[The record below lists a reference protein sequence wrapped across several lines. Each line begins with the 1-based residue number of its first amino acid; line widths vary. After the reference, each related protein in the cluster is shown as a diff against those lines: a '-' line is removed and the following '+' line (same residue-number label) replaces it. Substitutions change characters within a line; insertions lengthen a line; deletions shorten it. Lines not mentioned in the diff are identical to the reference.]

1 MVASTKP
8 KSRLRNRNW
17 KYANPNATSA
27 LAMVTP
33 IAAANVTVVL
43 LTSHRR
49 IGASL
54 QTVR

>member
-1 MVASTKP
+1 
-8 KSRLRNRNW
+8 
-17 KYANPNATSA
+17 
-27 LAMVTP
+27 MVTP